1 MKMMRIN
8 QIWEELESD
17 QSSLHGLVLRRYSST
32 FLPDVFIAIKQ
43 PEKFRCIA
51 SSIDS
56 SRKIDLRPFSNLQDI
71 AVELSSDESRPGK
84 NILLIKLLS
93 KQHQDIFS
101 IICEDLIDAISTITS
116 ENQLIKVL
124 LNRFD
129 KWKSIFDRVA
139 SPGLSKEEQRGLY
152 GELFFLQKCLKS
164 NMDFLK
170 VIDTWNGPEK
180 GAKDFLSDKWGVEIK
195 TSTGNN
201 PQKIQISSEKQ
212 LDSENLESLFLFHIN
227 LEEIASGITLN
238 GLVEN
243 IIELLKDDYISY
255 NRFRNKLLEAGYF
268 DEHRNLYETPRYY
281 VKKGHF
287 YLIEKEFPRIQKA
300 EIRDGVEEV
309 KYSIIIEQCS
319 TFTVSEETAF
329 KNITFI

>member
-8 QIWEELESD
+8 QIWEELEND
-17 QSSLHGLVLRRYSST
+17 QSSLYGLVLRRYSST
-32 FLPDVFIAIKQ
+32 FLPDVFIAVKQ

-56 SRKIDLRPFSNLQDI
+56 SRKIDLKLFSNLQDI

-124 LNRFD
+124 LSRFE
-129 KWKSIFDRVA
+129 KWKSIFDKVA

-152 GELFFLQKCLKS
+152 GELLFLQKCFQT
-164 NMDFLK
+164 NTDFLK
-170 VIDTWNGPEK
+170 VIDTWKGPEK
-180 GAKDFLSDKWGVEIK
+180 GPKDFLADKWGVEIK
-195 TSTGNN
+195 TSIGTN

-212 LDSENLESLFLFHIN
+212 LDPENLERLFMFHIV
-227 LEEIASGITLN
+227 LEEKASCETLN
-238 GLVEN
+238 G
-243 IIELLKDDYISY
+243 IIENLTELLQDDYISF

-268 DEHRNLYETPRYY
+268 DQHKNLYDTPGYY
-281 VKKGHF
+281 VKKENF
-287 YLIEKEFPRIQKA
+287 YLIGEEFPRIQKTDL
-300 EIRDGVEEV
+300 RDGVEEV
-309 KYSIIIEQCS
+309 RYSIMIGQCS
-319 TFTVSEETAF
+319 SFTVSEETAF

>member
-8 QIWEELESD
+8 QIWEELEND
-17 QSSLHGLVLRRYSST
+17 QSSLQGLVLRRYSRT
-32 FLPDVFIAIKQ
+32 FLPDVFIAVKQ

-71 AVELSSDESRPGK
+71 TVDLSSDESRPGK
-84 NILLIKLLS
+84 NILLLKLLS

-101 IICEDLIDAISTITS
+101 IICEDLIDNISTITS
-116 ENQLIKVL
+116 ENQLVNVL
-124 LNRFD
+124 LSRFD
-129 KWKSIFDRVA
+129 KWKSIFDKVA

-152 GELFFLQKCLKS
+152 GELLFLRKCFQTKM
-164 NMDFLK
+164 NFLK
-170 VIDTWNGPEK
+170 VVDTWNGPEK

-195 TSTGNN
+195 TSTGTN

-212 LDSENLESLFLFHIN
+212 LDPENLESLFMFHII
-227 LEEIASGITLN
+227 LEEKASCETLN
-238 GLVEN
+238 GMIEN
-243 IIELLKDDYISY
+243 LTELLQDDYISV

-268 DEHRNLYETPRYY
+268 DQHKNLYDTPGYY
-281 VKKGHF
+281 VKKENF
-287 YLIEKEFPRIQKA
+287 YLIEKEFPRIQKTDL
-300 EIRDGVEEV
+300 RDGVEEV
-309 KYSIIIEQCS
+309 RYSIMIGQCS
-319 TFTVSEETAF
+319 SFTVSEETAF

>member
-8 QIWEELESD
+8 QIWEELEND
-17 QSSLHGLVLRRYSST
+17 QSSLHGLVLRRYSSN

-56 SRKIDLRPFSNLQDI
+56 SRKIDLIPFSNLQDI
-71 AVELSSDESRPGK
+71 GVELSSDESRPGR

-129 KWKSIFDRVA
+129 KWKSIFDKMA

-152 GELFFLQKCLKS
+152 GELLFLRKCLQTNKDS
-164 NMDFLK
+164 LK

-212 LDSENLESLFLFHIN
+212 LDSENLERLFLFHIT
-227 LEEIASGITLN
+227 LEEKTSGLTLN
-238 GLVEN
+238 GIVEN
-243 IIELLKDDYISY
+243 ITELLRDDYISF
-255 NRFRNKLLEAGYF
+255 NRFRNKLFEAGYF
-268 DEHRNLYETPRYY
+268 DQHRNLYETPGYSI
-281 VKKGHF
+281 KKESF
-287 YLIEKEFPRIQKA
+287 YLIEKEFPRIEKSDL
-300 EIRDGVEEV
+300 RDGVDDV
-309 KYSIIIEQCS
+309 KYSIYVEQCAS
-319 TFTVSEETAF
+319 FKTSEETVF
-329 KNITFI
+329 NYITFI